1 MSNNENLIT
10 IKTKKLSFAIIA
22 MAIVAIAVAVV
33 SCKKD
38 NENAMNNKTES
49 ARTFNPRLI
58 EDMNAYLQGFK
69 LKMQTTAKTDETL
82 TLEEA
87 AWHLASLANY
97 DFAKASENYNNLRFD
112 TLHSTIK
119 VTGDI
124 VLLRDLAVAYECIS
138 KSISEF
144 EKSIMLVDQGLYF
157 IDVEITETGEL
168 SVSIITT
175 FTDGTK
181 YLEDTCYYFE
191 DWFEAYSDCY
201 NYFDDFTTLPVQS
214 TGTSEL
220 KRVINLIANRA
231 PMPGY
236 YFTPTSTLTFYFNQ
250 NIDPNGSP
258 SLWNSRL
265 YASAFNFVYY
275 DLLVDDEICYYLD
288 SYLGLGVNARPAN
301 DYIIG
306 WNLQLITDD
315 LINNTP
321 IQRHVLTV
329 KYGERHPISSEPGG
343 GNFK

>member
-1 MSNNENLIT
+1 M
-10 IKTKKLSFAIIA
+10 KTKKLSFAIIA
-22 MAIVAIAVAVV
+22 MAIVVIAVTVV

-49 ARTFNPRLI
+49 ARTFDPRQI

-69 LKMQTTAKTDETL
+69 LKMQTAAKADEAL

-97 DFAKASENYNNLRFD
+97 DFAKASESYNNLRFD

-124 VLLRDLAVAYECIS
+124 VLLRDLDVAYESIS

-144 EKSIMLVDQGLYF
+144 EKSIKLVDQGLYF

-168 SVSIITT
+168 LVSIITT

-181 YLEDTCYYFE
+181 YLEDTCYYYE
-191 DWFEAYSDCY
+191 DWFLAYTDCY
-201 NYFDDFTTLPVQS
+201 NYFDEFDELPVQS
-214 TGTSEL
+214 TGTTEL
-220 KRVINLIANRA
+220 QRVVNLIGNDA
-231 PMPGY
+231 PMMGY
-236 YFTPTSTLTFYFNQ
+236 YFTPTSSQTFYFNQ

-258 SLWNSRL
+258 SYMNSRL
-265 YASAFNFVYY
+265 FAGSPLYGDY
-275 DLLVDDEICYYLD
+275 DLHDDDAICYYLD
-288 SYLGLGVNARPAN
+288 SYLGLGVNARPVN
-301 DYIIG
+301 EYILS
-306 WNLQLITDD
+306 WNLTLVTENYG
-315 LINNTP
+315 LNNLP
-321 IQRHVLTV
+321 IKQHVLKV
-329 KYGERHPISSEPGG
+329 NYGERHPISSEPGG

>member
-1 MSNNENLIT
+1 M
-10 IKTKKLSFAIIA
+10 KTKKLSFAIIA
-22 MAIVAIAVAVV
+22 MAIVVIAVAVV

-49 ARTFNPRLI
+49 ARTFDPRQI

-69 LKMQTTAKTDETL
+69 LKMQTAAKADEAL

-97 DFAKASENYNNLRFD
+97 DFVKASENYNNLRFD

-124 VLLRDLAVAYECIS
+124 VLLRDLDVAYESIS

-144 EKSIMLVDQGLYF
+144 EKSIKLVDQGFYF
-157 IDVEITETGEL
+157 IDVEIAETGEMAI
-168 SVSIITT
+168 SIITT
-175 FTDGTK
+175 FTDGNK
-181 YLEDTCYYFE
+181 FLEDTCYYYE
-191 DWFEAYSDCY
+191 DWFDAYSNCY
-201 NYFDDFTTLPVQS
+201 NYFDGFEELPVQS
-214 TGTSEL
+214 SGTTEL
-220 KRVINLIANRA
+220 KRVINLIANEGLT
-231 PMPGY
+231 PGY
-236 YFTPTSTLTFYFNQ
+236 YFTPTSSHTFYFNQ

-265 YASAFNFVYY
+265 YASAFDFDYY

-301 DYIIG
+301 DSIIG
-306 WNLQLITDD
+306 WNVQLITNDF
-315 LINNTP
+315 INNTP

-329 KYGERHPISSEPGG
+329 KYGERHPVSSEPGG
-343 GNFK
+343 GNSK